1 MRTFSTVTFA
11 TPPDISL
18 PIEIPALHTKQVNDV
33 SFTWN
38 DPCSVNPK
46 EEKF

>member
-18 PIEIPALHTKQVNDV
+18 PIEIPALHTERVDSV
-33 SFTWN
+33 SLIDKRSAIHTI
-38 DPCSVNPK
+38 VVIY
-46 EEKF
+46 